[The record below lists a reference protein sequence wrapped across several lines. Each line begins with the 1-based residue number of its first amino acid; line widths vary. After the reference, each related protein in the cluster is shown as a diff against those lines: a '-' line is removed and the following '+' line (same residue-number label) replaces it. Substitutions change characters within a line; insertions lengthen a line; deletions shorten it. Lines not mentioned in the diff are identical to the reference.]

1 MRVET
6 FVKYDNG
13 FDERQALASAAQT
26 LRNDMDP
33 GLSGTI
39 TLAVDPSGGSR
50 YLMQAGDKIL
60 VQYLIGSANVGVTF
74 HIAEVVV
81 NVAEGS
87 VDLKVD
93 TKFRDLLTLQE
104 ALERTRDPLTPV
116 KMLQMNKRSQVV
128 EDILA
133 PWDYRKGSGYVPKG
147 STHFYK
153 NMPAS
158 VTFPFETWTR
168 RYPPKVHP
176 EMYVRVNAN
185 AKTSTGRWT
194 TRIPLRMA
202 ERADIRHSQF
212 VVYDY
217 FGNRVAIPFHVSIY
231 YNPVPVDQMPRGDNG
246 QASPFIENAFET
258 TNQWGLTI
266 GAGTNGNVRQ
276 PDQSLIIGWGNHDQP
291 AGYSPGSHASGDP
304 CTGILVDDSPWN
316 VDFTSGRNGFNP
328 NPVRA
333 GLEREETITVYANFY
348 AEYKQPVYFLGRLF
362 RKEPGT

>member
-1 MRVET
+1 
-6 FVKYDNG
+6 
-13 FDERQALASAAQT
+13 
-26 LRNDMDP
+26 
-33 GLSGTI
+33 
-39 TLAVDPSGGSR
+39 
-50 YLMQAGDKIL
+50 
-60 VQYLIGSANVGVTF
+60 
-74 HIAEVVV
+74 
-81 NVAEGS
+81 
-87 VDLKVD
+87 
-93 TKFRDLLTLQE
+93 
-104 ALERTRDPLTPV
+104 
-116 KMLQMNKRSQVV
+116 
-128 EDILA
+128 
-133 PWDYRKGSGYVPKG
+133 
-147 STHFYK
+147 
-153 NMPAS
+153 
-158 VTFPFETWTR
+158 
-168 RYPPKVHP
+168 
-176 EMYVRVNAN
+176 MYVRVNAN